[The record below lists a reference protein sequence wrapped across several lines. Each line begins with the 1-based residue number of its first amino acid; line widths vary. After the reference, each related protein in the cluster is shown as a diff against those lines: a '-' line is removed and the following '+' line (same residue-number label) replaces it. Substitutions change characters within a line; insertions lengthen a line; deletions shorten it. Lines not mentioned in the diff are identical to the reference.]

1 MQTRAAP
8 SINSVKSC
16 KYFKPINS
24 SLPVRLKAHMNLNST
39 EEYTVM
45 KKYKIA
51 AILMIIHGGFM
62 ELGGIFAMIPALLI
76 GTDKYDIGQYFE
88 FKLPYFQDNLYM
100 MMVMGAIY
108 GVFRLIGAIGLL
120 KNRMWGLVLSVINCV
135 ITITLMMFLL
145 PAGIMDG
152 ILAGSA
158 LVLILIQYFGDKKI
172 VE

>member
-1 MQTRAAP
+1 
-8 SINSVKSC
+8 
-16 KYFKPINS
+16 
-24 SLPVRLKAHMNLNST
+24 
-39 EEYTVM
+39 M

-100 MMVMGAIY
+100 MM
-108 GVFRLIGAIGLL
+108 
-120 KNRMWGLVLSVINCV
+120 
-135 ITITLMMFLL
+135 FLL
-145 PAGIMDG
+145 PAGILDG

-158 LVLILIQYFGDKKI
+158 LILILVQYFGDKKI

>member
-1 MQTRAAP
+1 
-8 SINSVKSC
+8 
-16 KYFKPINS
+16 
-24 SLPVRLKAHMNLNST
+24 
-39 EEYTVM
+39 M

-158 LVLILIQYFGDKKI
+158 LILILMQYFGDKKI
-172 VE
+172 VEYTVKFQFHEEIEYRGNFEFEHEPCTGKTEGMRGSLLTRACITA